1 MSKEKKSK
9 IAKKARSKEGLDAK
23 DVDLKVP
30 SLKNIVTKA
39 KNA

>member
-23 DVDLKVP
+23 DVGLKVP
-30 SLKNIVTKA
+30 SLKKIATKV
-39 KNA
+39 KNS